1 MARPTDAHLLDLL
14 RQLQAA
20 ARGGDRKAAGFLAR
34 FYLPH
39 LVETLTGRKA
49 PH

>member
-20 ARGGDRKAAGFLAR
+20 ARGGDRKAAGFLTR

-39 LVETLTGRKA
+39 LVEVLPGPKSR
-49 PH
+49 H